1 MPLVDRRGNVRPL
14 LTAGLIPLILLAV
27 FATVSVARAATTS
40 VNIQNIAFNPAS
52 ITVNAGDTVT
62 WTNNDSVDHTVTSDT
77 SGIFNMAS
85 APGST
90 VRFTFTT
97 PGTFAYHCNIHST
110 MHGTVVV
117 LAAASAGTTTSSGA
131 TATSAAPNTGS
142 APPPAGTNSYAP
154 IFIVV
159 GTAFVALSL
168 SAGLVFGQA
177 TARRRR

>member
-1 MPLVDRRGNVRPL
+1 MALVDRRGSVRTA
-14 LTAGLIPLILLAV
+14 LTAGLIPLILLAA
-27 FATVSVARAATTS
+27 FATVYVARAATAS

-52 ITVNAGDTVT
+52 ITVNAGDTVN
-62 WTNNDSVDHTVTSDT
+62 WTNNDSVAHTVTSDT
-77 SGIFNMAS
+77 SGVFNMSS

-90 VRFTFTT
+90 VSFTFNT
-97 PGTFAYHCNIHST
+97 PGTFAYHCNIHPN

-117 LAAASAGTTTSSGA
+117 LAAASAGSTSTSGA

-142 APPPAGTNSYAP
+142 GSAPGGSNSTAP

-159 GTAFVALSL
+159 GAAFVAISL

-177 TARRRR
+177 VARKR